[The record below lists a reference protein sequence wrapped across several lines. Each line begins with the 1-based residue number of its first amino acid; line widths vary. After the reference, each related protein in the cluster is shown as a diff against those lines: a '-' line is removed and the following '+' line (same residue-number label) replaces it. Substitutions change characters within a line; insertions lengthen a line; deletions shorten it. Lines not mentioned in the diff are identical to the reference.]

1 MSYVVIAFLL
11 LVFTSIRAFVL
22 TGNSQLKEIEMK
34 QEIVTGTLDK
44 VVLGGF
50 LGLLIAVVFI
60 GLVF

>member
-22 TGNSQLKEIEMK
+22 TGNSQLKEKEMK